1 MTPTPLRWLSSLKQL
16 AERPGGSRRFA
27 GIPDWRGLSA
37 QLQLLV
43 HSFLLEPQKTLQ
55 TEVAPAQSTA
65 LGPRKRAKP
74 KQLLV
79 GDNMRDAQPHMRT

>member
-1 MTPTPLRWLSSLKQL
+1 M

-65 LGPRKRAKP
+65 LGHRETDREPEQTIKTW
-74 KQLLV
+74 
-79 GDNMRDAQPHMRT
+79 GNDT